1 MVDAHAGELEA
12 LGVEV
17 SRLGAQTVA
26 LRAAPV
32 LLRRSDPRRW
42 LPRLLEEWAAYGQS
56 QAIAA
61 RRDSFL
67 ATCACHAAV
76 RAGRD
81 LSLTEMDALLRDLE
95 ATERGGHCN
104 HGRPTWR
111 SLPLAELDA
120 LFMRGR

>member
-1 MVDAHAGELEA
+1 
-12 LGVEV
+12 
-17 SRLGAQTVA
+17 
-26 LRAAPV
+26 
-32 LLRRSDPRRW
+32 LL
-42 LPRLLEEWAAYGQS
+42 RLLEEWAAFGRS
-56 QAIAA
+56 SALSA
-61 RRDSFL
+61 RRDAFL
-67 ATCACHAAV
+67 ATCACHGAV
-76 RAGRD
+76 RAGRA